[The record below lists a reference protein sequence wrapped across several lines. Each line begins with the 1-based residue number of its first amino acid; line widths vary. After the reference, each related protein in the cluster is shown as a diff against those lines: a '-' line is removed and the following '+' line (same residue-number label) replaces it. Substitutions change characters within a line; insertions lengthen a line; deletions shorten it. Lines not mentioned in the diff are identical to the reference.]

1 MRNKQVIEQLG
12 NKAQTTAD
20 LLYKDADAYKPHMT
34 VDYVKQQLE
43 IIVQCLEKQQQYL
56 DLED

>member
-1 MRNKQVIEQLG
+1 MRNKQVIEELCH
-12 NKAQTTAD
+12 KAQTTAD

-34 VDYVKQQLE
+34 IDYVKKQLE
-43 IIVQCLEKQQQYL
+43 FIVNCLEKQQQYL